1 MLLGYYSLHFII
13 PSLPPFSFF
22 SILLVHIYFMK
33 KESLFWTSLLK
44 TLHKFYN
51 CIRKGFFKVTILN
64 QVITM
69 QIMNFYFIGDGQG
82 KNSLLTK
89 HHFILL
95 KLTRKVVFQ
104 GGCGV
109 TFSNFYRGERLFTV
123 YRCMTFCGSII
134 EL

>member
-22 SILLVHIYFMK
+22 SILLVHIYFLK
-33 KESLFWTSLLK
+33 KEPGLFWTSLLT

-51 CIRKGFFKVTILN
+51 CKWKRFLWSYNTEPSDNNAKLWTSTLVEMAKGKTVCKQNISYCLN
-64 QVITM
+64 C
-69 QIMNFYFIGDGQG
+69 
-82 KNSLLTK
+82 
-89 HHFILL
+89 
-95 KLTRKVVFQ
+95 TRKVVFQ
-104 GGCGV
+104 GGYGV

-123 YRCMTFCGSII
+123 YRCMTFFGII

>member
-1 MLLGYYSLHFII
+1 MLLGFYSIHFII
-13 PSLPPFSFF
+13 PSLPIFSFF

-51 CIRKGFFKVTILN
+51 CIRKGFFEVTISN
-64 QVITM
+64 QVIAM
-69 QIMNFYFIGDGQG
+69 QIMNFYFFGNGQG
-82 KNSLLTK
+82 KNSLLMK

-95 KLTRKVVFQ
+95 RLYQESCISGRLWCPFFQ
-104 GGCGV
+104 LLQ
-109 TFSNFYRGERLFTV
+109 RGNTTV
-123 YRCMTFCGSII
+123 YRCMTFRGSII

>member
-1 MLLGYYSLHFII
+1 MLLGYYSFHFII
-13 PSLPPFSFF
+13 PSLPLFSFL

-33 KESLFWTSLLK
+33 KGSLFWTSLLK

-51 CIRKGFFKVTILN
+51 CIRKGFFEVTILN

-69 QIMNFYFIGDGQG
+69 QIMNFYFIGNGQG

-95 KLTRKVVFQ
+95 NLPGKLYFRKAMVSLFLTSTE
-104 GGCGV
+104 GKD
-109 TFSNFYRGERLFTV
+109 YLLFTGAWHFV
-123 YRCMTFCGSII
+123 VQS
-134 EL
+134 

>member
-1 MLLGYYSLHFII
+1 MLLGYYSFHFII
-13 PSLPPFSFF
+13 PSLPPFSFL

-33 KESLFWTSLLK
+33 KGSLFCTSLLK

-51 CIRKGFFKVTILN
+51 CIRKGFFEVTILN
-64 QVITM
+64 QAITM
-69 QIMNFYFIGDGQG
+69 QIMNFYFIRNGQG

-104 GGCGV
+104 GGYDV